1 MLSLQPVITI
11 SATLMG
17 VGTGEILFSPEFNVA
32 VELAGAGS
40 GVLVFTEPTEEL
52 VLTLTPYIK
61 GDPGENGNGVEE
73 SGPVLTWLGGLV
85 QRVDYLSGNYKLLVY
100 ALGKLSHIDYVKG
113 AQTFRKTV
121 IYNLDGSVN
130 RLVPSIV

>member
-11 SATLMG
+11 SATLTG
-17 VGTGEILFSPEFNVA
+17 VGTGEILFSPEFSVA

-61 GDPGENGNGVEE
+61 GDPGDGVEE

-85 QRVDYLSGNYKLLVY
+85 QRVDYMSGNYKLLAY
-100 ALGKLSHIDYVKG
+100 ALGRLSHIDYVKG

-121 IYNLDGSVN
+121 IYNLDGTVN